1 MLPYYENHTEAAA
14 VLAVLPPQSA
24 AAGVVTVGPFTS
36 VNAMRTLFMINIG
49 ALGGAGTVNAKVQAS
64 ATSGG
69 AYTDVAGTAITAVS
83 AGASNLVFIEV
94 RAETLAAAGQ
104 GPYLKLVVTIGV
116 NAVLVSAVALSMA
129 THYAP
134 GAGYSIVAPAQI
146 LNV

>member
-1 MLPYYENHTEAAA
+1 M
-14 VLAVLPPQSA
+14 
-24 AAGVVTVGPFTS
+24 
-36 VNAMRTLFMINIG
+36 
-49 ALGGAGTVNAKVQAS
+49 
-64 ATSGG
+64 
-69 AYTDVAGTAITAVS
+69 
-83 AGASNLVFIEV
+83 